1 MSLRLPSP
9 YRLDFLAASIKA
21 TLTQQNYTYWRDT
34 FFRNGTLWTTEVR
47 VLNER
52 VIFTADPKNIKTVL
66 VTQFRDFRKGDQFR
80 DA

>member
-1 MSLRLPSP
+1 MSLRLPSS

-21 TLTQQNYTYWRDT
+21 TLTRQNYTYWRDT